1 MIYHITPIP
10 KPRMTRQDKWP
21 TRPPK
26 YRGKEW
32 PRPCVRRYRN
42 FENLVAIN
50 NIALPTIGAT
60 VIFILPMPE
69 GWPKAKK
76 ERMNNRYH
84 QVVPDLS
91 NLQKALEDAVYSNDC
106 AICDIHT
113 KKLWGYEGQ
122 IVIIKS

>member
-10 KPRMTRQDKWP
+10 KPRMTNQDRWP

-50 NIALPTIGAT
+50 HIELPAIGAH
-60 VIFILPMPE
+60 VIFVLPMPK
-69 GWPKAKK
+69 GWSVKKK

-84 QVVPDLS
+84 QQIPDLD
-91 NLQKALEDAVYSNDC
+91 NLVKALADSIYKQDSIIA
-106 AICDIHT
+106 DIWIT
-113 KKLWGYEGQ
+113 KIWGYEGQ
-122 IVIIKS
+122 IIITKA